1 MSFPIDQ
8 SIRVLTDGIHCL
20 HLILK
25 RLACVEG
32 RIGVCSIG
40 MWCARVAAAD
50 TKRRKRNTVA
60 LGLDLYKGALGPANE
75 RCDALTDALCG
86 TTIDAPQY
94 IADLASEGSFQRLP
108 PWRSENQEQF
118 RKLEKLPVTVSPRDA
133 DSYLKAS
140 AQRGWSIW
148 HETLDSVLII
158 VRVPFKYNTNANI
171 SAAAT
176 RSFKWSRIVPR
187 AGHWWNDWSMTQ
199 RVKWLWIWSY
209 RVSGGGSLG
218 LLIPA
223 EKYLLWTNKRF
234 KNIAN
239 TQIYVHYMLGLY
251 FLNSSTISMQ
261 KLHPLKLS

>member
-75 RCDALTDALCG
+75 RGDALTDALCG

-94 IADLASEGSFQRLP
+94 IPHLASEGSFQRLP
-108 PWRSENQEQF
+108 P
-118 RKLEKLPVTVSPRDA
+118 
-133 DSYLKAS
+133 
-140 AQRGWSIW
+140 
-148 HETLDSVLII
+148 
-158 VRVPFKYNTNANI
+158 
-171 SAAAT
+171 
-176 RSFKWSRIVPR
+176 
-187 AGHWWNDWSMTQ
+187 
-199 RVKWLWIWSY
+199 
-209 RVSGGGSLG
+209 
-218 LLIPA
+218 
-223 EKYLLWTNKRF
+223 
-234 KNIAN
+234 
-239 TQIYVHYMLGLY
+239 
-251 FLNSSTISMQ
+251 
-261 KLHPLKLS
+261 